1 MVGATF
7 KLLPRHIAIT
17 MDGNGRW
24 AAARGLTRSA
34 GHRAGLTPVR
44 MCIEECARRGVE
56 ALTLFAFSSENWS
69 RPAEEVGS
77 LMGLFLEALDRE
89 IAELHA
95 KGVRVRFVGE
105 RRNLSVRL
113 QARIAAAEEHTAGN
127 GALRLQVA
135 VSYGGR
141 WDIIQATQ
149 KLARE
154 CSSGALRPEDISESH
169 FAVQLAKWNGT
180 HVIGTA
186 SARNQAFI
194 QELGA
199 DESID
204 YTKTRFDDVVRDV
217 DVVFDTVAGE
227 TQTRSWKVLKKG
239 GILVSIASPPSA
251 EDAGKNGVRQAFV
264 FMVPNASQ
272 LTEIAKL
279 VDSGKLKPV
288 VETVLP
294 LSEARRAHELS
305 QTGHTRGKIVL
316 RVD

>member
-1 MVGATF
+1 MVAATS
-7 KLLPRHIAIT
+7 KLVPRHIAIT

-24 AAARGLTRSA
+24 AVARGLTRSA

-56 ALTLFAFSSENWS
+56 ALTLFAFSSENWG

-113 QARIAAAEEHTAGN
+113 QARIAAAEERTAGN

-149 KLARE
+149 TLARE
-154 CSSGALRPEDISESH
+154 CSSGALRPEDINEGR
-169 FAVQLAKWNGT
+169 FAAQLALAGLPQADLLIRTGGEYRVSNFLLWDLAYAELYFSPRLWPDFALADLEEALAFF
-180 HVIGTA
+180 A
-186 SARNQAFI
+186 SRERRFGNSAAPRSAAR
-194 QELGA
+194 
-199 DESID
+199 
-204 YTKTRFDDVVRDV
+204 T
-217 DVVFDTVAGE
+217 
-227 TQTRSWKVLKKG
+227 
-239 GILVSIASPPSA
+239 
-251 EDAGKNGVRQAFV
+251 
-264 FMVPNASQ
+264 
-272 LTEIAKL
+272 
-279 VDSGKLKPV
+279 
-288 VETVLP
+288 
-294 LSEARRAHELS
+294 
-305 QTGHTRGKIVL
+305 
-316 RVD
+316 